1 MWEQVLA
8 QDIEL
13 PTTGIILYDQ
23 SGDPI
28 NRQDNSMK
36 DNSMEENKSTDTSIH
51 KTIENQVEP
60 TLAESNNEL
69 TPTDEQDEQQ
79 EETQVSGEVEQEF
92 DGECFKSRHAIEIK
106 KIIGTSTDLRQ
117 FDELRY
123 RLKNAKAVSRDE
135 RTTYKRLFYKLQLAV
150 QRKRTSILEEIE
162 AVEGRYYQV
171 HGTLPGED
179 CPEFSTLMSQCK
191 HINKLQHLLIRLISI
206 PWYQTICLT
215 HKLHY

>member
-150 QRKRTSILEEIE
+150 QRKRTS
-162 AVEGRYYQV
+162 VV
-171 HGTLPGED
+171 KWD
-179 CPEFSTLMSQCK
+179 M
-191 HINKLQHLLIRLISI
+191 
-206 PWYQTICLT
+206 
-215 HKLHY
+215 